1 MAYCMKCGSEVSPS
15 HSFCQ
20 RCGIP
25 LNLPSVNNAPVT
37 KATFDGGRLDKF
49 LKWGGIGCGGFF
61 AIFVMLAIIG
71 ALIGTEDE
79 NGTPTVKTVP
89 DPTIAVGA
97 TAAESLTGNLTA
109 TPSQTQTAIPTP
121 TQPPTAT
128 PIPTPTPTPVPIQVE
143 LVAFLGEYDQN
154 KVRANARLRY
164 QENGKVPVSTSGYVD
179 EVEELYVA
187 LTPDPGR
194 FWPIDLYC
202 YFADTRAA
210 LQLTKGDRVSVTG
223 RVSGTDGY
231 STRVHMFACE
241 FEGIE
246 FEKNP
251 PVSVQALSHNVVQ
264 VFCTADSFF
273 ASGVRGT
280 GIIVDLEEGT
290 VLTVH
295 HVIADENDCGDIE
308 VQLQGSETRIPAT
321 SVTHCASIDR
331 ALLRVSPEDLS
342 ELSLQTIYRSTAPA
356 QKDQEIYFW
365 GYGTGNLR
373 LEAGVVKDVLLRDV
387 VTDAYAVPG
396 DSGSPVFD
404 EKGHLLGTMSRSNR
418 SDRAVFTGD
427 ECK

>member
-1 MAYCMKCGSEVSPS
+1 
-15 HSFCQ
+15 
-20 RCGIP
+20 
-25 LNLPSVNNAPVT
+25 
-37 KATFDGGRLDKF
+37 
-49 LKWGGIGCGGFF
+49 
-61 AIFVMLAIIG
+61 MLAIIG
-71 ALIGTEDE
+71 AIIGTEDE
-79 NGTPTVKTVP
+79 NGTPNVNAEP

-97 TAAESLTGNLTA
+97 SAAESLTGSLTA
-109 TPSQTQTAIPTP
+109 TPGPTQTPI
-121 TQPPTAT
+121 PTAT
-128 PIPTPTPTPVPIQVE
+128 PPPTPTPFPTPTPTPVPIRVE
-143 LVAFLGEYDQN
+143 LVAFLEEYDQN

-164 QENGKVPVSTSGYVD
+164 QENGRVSVSTSGYVD
-179 EVEELYVA
+179 EIEELYVA

-210 LQLTKGDRVSVTG
+210 LELTKGDRVSVTG
-223 RVSGTDGY
+223 RVSGMNGY
-231 STRVHMFACE
+231 STRVHMFSCE

-251 PVSVQALSHNVVQ
+251 PVSIQALRQNVVQ

-280 GIIVDLEEGT
+280 GIIVDPEEGT

-321 SVTHCASIDR
+321 SVAHCASIDR

-365 GYGTGNLR
+365 GYGTGDLR